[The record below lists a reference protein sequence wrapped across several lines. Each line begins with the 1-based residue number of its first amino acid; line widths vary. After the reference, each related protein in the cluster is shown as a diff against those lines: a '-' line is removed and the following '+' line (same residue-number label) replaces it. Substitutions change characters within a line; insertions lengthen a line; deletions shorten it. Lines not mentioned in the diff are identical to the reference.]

1 MKEDLLQ
8 YIWKFQLFNKGNL
21 ATTDGH
27 SLMIL
32 NPGLHNKNQGP
43 DFLEAKIKLG
53 EEEWVGHIEIHLRSS
68 DWDAHRHYDDI
79 NYQNVILHVVLNHDK
94 EILDYRGHRILALEL
109 HNRISGI
116 LLEKYQ
122 RLLDYPTFIACENQL
137 PPMSDITLINWA
149 ERLVAERLMQKSI
162 SILSML
168 SENGGHWE
176 ETFWWLIASNFGMKI
191 NGEAFQQMARSISV
205 NLLAKH
211 RNNPK
216 AIEAMLFGQ
225 VGLLDG
231 NFKENYPLEL
241 AKEYH
246 FYQKKYQLKP
256 INIRLKF
263 SQMRPSNF
271 PTIRLA
277 QLSQFIC
284 SSHHLFSKIR
294 LCKSAEELRSFFQ
307 FGTSEY
313 WHTHYQLDTLSDF
326 RKKHV
331 GKSMVNNMLI
341 NTIAPILFAYGQFH
355 QEDEYK
361 ERAIDL
367 LGQIEA
373 ESNHITRKFELL
385 GFRNETALDSQFL
398 LQLKNHYCDERLC
411 LNCAI
416 GNKIIRN

>member
-8 YIWKFQLFNKGNL
+8 YIWKFQLYNKGNL

-27 SLMIL
+27 SLVIF

-53 EEEWVGHIEIHLRSS
+53 EEEWIGHIEIHLRSS
-68 DWDAHRHYDDI
+68 DWDAHRHSEDI

-94 EILDYRGHRILALEL
+94 EILDYKGHRLFTLEL

-122 RLLDYPTFIACENQL
+122 RLLDNPIFIPCENQL
-137 PPMSDITLINWA
+137 PQLTDIAIVNWT
-149 ERLVAERLMQKSI
+149 ERLVAERLTQKSI
-162 SILSML
+162 PILSML
-168 SENGGHWE
+168 SENEGHWE

-191 NGEAFQQMARSISV
+191 NGEAFQQMARSISI

-225 VGLLDG
+225 IGLLDG
-231 NFKENYPLEL
+231 NFNENYPAEL
-241 AKEYH
+241 AKEYR

-277 QLSQFIC
+277 QLAQFIC
-284 SSHHLFSKIR
+284 SSRHLFSKIK
-294 LCKSAEELRSFFQ
+294 LCKNVQELRSFFQ
-307 FGTSEY
+307 ISTGEY
-313 WHTHYQLDTLSDF
+313 WHTHYQFDTQSSF
-326 RKKHV
+326 RKKNV
-331 GKSMVNNMLI
+331 GKSMVDNMII

-367 LGQIEA
+367 LSEVNP
-373 ESNHITRKFELL
+373 ESNHITRQFELL
-385 GFRNETALDSQFL
+385 GFKNETALDSQFL
-398 LQLKNHYCDERLC
+398 LQLKNHYCDQRLC
-411 LNCAI
+411 LNCVI